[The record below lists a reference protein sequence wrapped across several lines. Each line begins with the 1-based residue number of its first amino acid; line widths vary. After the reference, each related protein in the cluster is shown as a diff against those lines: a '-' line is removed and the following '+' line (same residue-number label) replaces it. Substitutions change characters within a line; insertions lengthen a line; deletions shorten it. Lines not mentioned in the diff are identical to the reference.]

1 MGAEAKP
8 QNNQGNN
15 IQWNE
20 ERRPLPMPQPMPQPI
35 MAKCSLNSR
44 GERTCTTPRTQRPR
58 QCTNGHLHVM
68 TGPGYN
74 QNQRFDHES
83 EPFGL
88 NVIAA
93 TAHSDYH
100 WGGGCCWDICGGN
113 HGWCYRIYPN
123 QFRYI
128 YVRNVSNIRI

>member
-1 MGAEAKP
+1 MY
-8 QNNQGNN
+8 
-15 IQWNE
+15 
-20 ERRPLPMPQPMPQPI
+20 LYC
-35 MAKCSLNSR
+35 CS
-44 GERTCTTPRTQRPR
+44 
-58 QCTNGHLHVM
+58 
-68 TGPGYN
+68 
-74 QNQRFDHES
+74 RFDHES

-100 WGGGCCWDICGGN
+100 WGGGCCWEICGGN

-128 YVRNVSNIRI
+128 YVRNVSNIRKQCHLYLKKRCQVIFSTIYCVVSVNLKQKQKLVSKGMLLPSMVMFPFNVINVSIKQNKNIV